1 MAEKPSAKPEEP
13 EVLDPAAETP
23 AVTRVEG
30 HYRADN
36 ITVLKGLEGVRRR
49 PDMYIG
55 DRGTRGLHHLFVEVV
70 DNSIDEALA
79 GYCTRVDVTLHADKS
94 ITVEDNGRGIPVDI
108 HRDTG
113 LPGVTVAMTM
123 LHAGGK
129 FGGGGYK
136 FSGGL
141 HGIGVSAVNAL
152 SEWLVVEVRRDGKV
166 YRQRFERG
174 EIKSDLEVV
183 GKSKTTGTKVT
194 WLADEEIF
202 GPIVY
207 HRDILIQRL
216 RHLAYLNPMVRLTF
230 TDETTGETLEF
241 HHKEGIKAFVEDL
254 SRNKDPLHKPIYI
267 RRSREDTEV
276 EVALQYN
283 AGYQELIYTFA
294 NNIYT
299 QDGGTHLSGFKTAL
313 TRVLNA
319 YARKTGM
326 LKEKDANFSG
336 DDVREGLTC
345 VIAVKIVNP
354 QFESQTKVRLAN
366 QDVEGIVNSIVGEE
380 LTHYL
385 DENPSVARKIVE
397 KAITA
402 ARAREAARRA
412 AEAVK
417 RQNALS
423 GGTLPGKLHD
433 CTERDPAKA
442 ELYLVEGDSAG
453 GSAKQARNARTQA
466 ILPLKGKILNVEKAR
481 IDKALENDEIKAL
494 IAALGTGISTPALG
508 TTEEELDENGEN
520 GNGENGNGGNGHGN
534 GKAKMF
540 DISKLRYHRII
551 IMTDADV
558 DGDHIRTLLLTFFFR
573 YMPAL
578 IERGHVY
585 IAQPPLFRVKAGK
598 DQQWYCKNEEEL
610 QEVLRQI
617 KRKDVTVSRFKGL
630 GEMNA
635 EHLAETTMDP
645 EKRDLLQVTLEDS
658 VEANEI
664 FTVLMG
670 DKVEPRREF
679 IERYAKEVKNVDW
692 HA

>member
-1 MAEKPSAKPEEP
+1 MAEKPSLKPVEP
-13 EVLDPAAETP
+13 ESPDLAAETP

-30 HYRADN
+30 QYRADN

-152 SEWLVVEVRRDGKV
+152 SEWLVVEVRRDGKI

-174 EIKSDLEVV
+174 EVKSDLEVV
-183 GKSKTTGTKVT
+183 GKSRTTGTKVT
-194 WLADEEIF
+194 WLADWEIF

-254 SRNKDPLHKPIYI
+254 SRNKDPLHRPIYI
-267 RRSREDTEV
+267 RRSRDDTEV

-508 TTEEELDENGEN
+508 TTEEELDENG
-520 GNGENGNGGNGHGN
+520 GENGNGGNGQGN
-534 GKAKMF
+534 GKGKMF

-635 EHLAETTMDP
+635 EQLAQTTMDP

-679 IERYAKEVKNVDW
+679 IERYAREVKNVDW

>member
-1 MAEKPSAKPEEP
+1 MAEKPSLKPVEP
-13 EVLDPAAETP
+13 ESPDLAAETP

-30 HYRADN
+30 QYRADN

-152 SEWLVVEVRRDGKV
+152 SKWLVVEVRRDGKI

-174 EIKSDLEVV
+174 EVKSDLEVV
-183 GKSKTTGTKVT
+183 GKSRTTGTRVT

-254 SRNKDPLHKPIYI
+254 SRNKDPLHRPIYI
-267 RRSREDTEV
+267 RRSRDDTEV

-508 TTEEELDENGEN
+508 TTEEELDENG
-520 GNGENGNGGNGHGN
+520 GENGNGGNGQGN
-534 GKAKMF
+534 GKGKMF

-635 EHLAETTMDP
+635 EQLAQTTMDP

-679 IERYAKEVKNVDW
+679 IERYAREVKNVDW

>member
-13 EVLDPAAETP
+13 EILDPTAETP
-23 AVTRVEG
+23 AVTKVEG

-345 VIAVKIVNP
+345 VIAVKIINP

-520 GNGENGNGGNGHGN
+520 GNGETGNGGNGQGN
-534 GKAKMF
+534 GKGKMF

>member
-1 MAEKPSAKPEEP
+1 MAEKPSLKPVEP
-13 EVLDPAAETP
+13 ESPDLAAETP

-30 HYRADN
+30 QYRADN

-152 SEWLVVEVRRDGKV
+152 SEWLVVEVRRDGKI

-174 EIKSDLEVV
+174 EVKSDLEVV
-183 GKSKTTGTKVT
+183 GKSRTTGTKVT

-254 SRNKDPLHKPIYI
+254 SRNKDPLHRPIYI
-267 RRSREDTEV
+267 RRSRDDTEV

-494 IAALGTGISTPALG
+494 IAALGTGISPPALG
-508 TTEEELDENGEN
+508 TTEEELDENG
-520 GNGENGNGGNGHGN
+520 GENGNGGNGQGN
-534 GKAKMF
+534 GKGKMF

-635 EHLAETTMDP
+635 EQLAQTTMDP

-679 IERYAKEVKNVDW
+679 IERYAREVKNVDW

>member
-1 MAEKPSAKPEEP
+1 MAEKPSLKPVEP
-13 EVLDPAAETP
+13 ESPDLAAETP

-30 HYRADN
+30 QYRADN

-152 SEWLVVEVRRDGKV
+152 SEWLVVEVRRDGKI

-174 EIKSDLEVV
+174 EVKSDLEVV
-183 GKSKTTGTKVT
+183 GKSRTTGTRVT

-254 SRNKDPLHKPIYI
+254 SRNKDPLHRPIYI
-267 RRSREDTEV
+267 RRSRDDTEV

-508 TTEEELDENGEN
+508 TTEEELDENG
-520 GNGENGNGGNGHGN
+520 GENGNGGNGQGN
-534 GKAKMF
+534 GKGKMF

-635 EHLAETTMDP
+635 EQLAQTTMDP

-679 IERYAKEVKNVDW
+679 IERYAREVKNVDW

>member
-1 MAEKPSAKPEEP
+1 
-13 EVLDPAAETP
+13 
-23 AVTRVEG
+23 
-30 HYRADN
+30 
-36 ITVLKGLEGVRRR
+36 
-49 PDMYIG
+49 MYIG

-152 SEWLVVEVRRDGKV
+152 SEWLVVEVRRDGKI

-174 EIKSDLEVV
+174 EVKSDLEVV
-183 GKSKTTGTKVT
+183 GKSRTTGTKVT

-254 SRNKDPLHKPIYI
+254 SRNKDPLHRPIYI
-267 RRSREDTEV
+267 RRSRDDTEV

-508 TTEEELDENGEN
+508 TTEEELDENG
-520 GNGENGNGGNGHGN
+520 GENGNGGNGQGN
-534 GKAKMF
+534 GKGKMF

-635 EHLAETTMDP
+635 EQLAQTTMDP

-679 IERYAKEVKNVDW
+679 IERYAREVKNVDW

>member
-1 MAEKPSAKPEEP
+1 MAEKPSLKPVEP
-13 EVLDPAAETP
+13 ESPDLAAETP

-30 HYRADN
+30 QYRADN

-152 SEWLVVEVRRDGKV
+152 SEWLVVEVRRDGKI

-174 EIKSDLEVV
+174 EVKSDLEVV
-183 GKSKTTGTKVT
+183 GKSRTTGTKVT

-254 SRNKDPLHKPIYI
+254 SRNKDPLHRPIYI
-267 RRSREDTEV
+267 RRSRDDTEV

-508 TTEEELDENGEN
+508 TTEEELDENV
-520 GNGENGNGGNGHGN
+520 GENGNGGNGQGN
-534 GKAKMF
+534 GKGKMF

-635 EHLAETTMDP
+635 EQLAQTTMDP

-679 IERYAKEVKNVDW
+679 IERYAREVKNVDW

>member
-1 MAEKPSAKPEEP
+1 MAEKPSLKPVEP
-13 EVLDPAAETP
+13 ESPDLAAETP

-30 HYRADN
+30 QYRADN

-152 SEWLVVEVRRDGKV
+152 SEWLVVEVRRDGKI

-174 EIKSDLEVV
+174 EVKSDLEVV
-183 GKSKTTGTKVT
+183 GKSRTTGTKVT

-254 SRNKDPLHKPIYI
+254 SRNKDPLHRPIYI
-267 RRSREDTEV
+267 RRSRDDTEV

-508 TTEEELDENGEN
+508 TTEEELDENG
-520 GNGENGNGGNGHGN
+520 GENGNGGNGQGN
-534 GKAKMF
+534 GKGKMF

-635 EHLAETTMDP
+635 EQLAQTTMDP

-679 IERYAKEVKNVDW
+679 IERYAREVKNVDW

>member
-1 MAEKPSAKPEEP
+1 MAEKPSLKPVEP
-13 EVLDPAAETP
+13 ESPDLAAETP

-30 HYRADN
+30 QYRADN

-79 GYCTRVDVTLHADKS
+79 GYCTRVDVTLHAEKS

-152 SEWLVVEVRRDGKV
+152 SEWLVVEVRRDGKI

-174 EIKSDLEVV
+174 EVKSDLEVV
-183 GKSKTTGTKVT
+183 GKSRTTGTKVT
-194 WLADEEIF
+194 WLADQEIF

-254 SRNKDPLHKPIYI
+254 SRNKDPLHRPIYI
-267 RRSREDTEV
+267 RRSRDDTEV

-494 IAALGTGISTPALG
+494 IAALGTGISPPALG
-508 TTEEELDENGEN
+508 TTEEELDENG
-520 GNGENGNGGNGHGN
+520 GENGNGGNGQGN
-534 GKAKMF
+534 GKGKMF

-635 EHLAETTMDP
+635 EQLAQTTMDP

-679 IERYAKEVKNVDW
+679 IERYAREVKNVDW